1 MFARIA
7 ATQTFSAAAI
17 QTRNAATLKQLAG
30 RMKAIKNMQKI
41 TKAMKMVSAAKM
53 RGDQNRLDVGTPFA
67 QPVLDLFERLPR
79 EPRPGSMTILA
90 MTSDKG
96 LCGGVNSQV
105 NKNVR
110 QIITDEEAAGETVKY
125 VSCGGKGATALKR
138 LYADRYTTTLEEV
151 AKIPFSFT
159 AAAVIAERLIASSP
173 NRLTLIY
180 NWFKNVA
187 VYRTQKATMI
197 TKEDTKAIDKLE
209 WSKAMD
215 VYTFEPSIFEVW
227 DDLHEFYFG
236 CAIFQ
241 AYLNNVL
248 CEQAQRMSA
257 MENASKNAG
266 EVLEK
271 VTIQYNRARQAK
283 ITTEL
288 CEIISGAS
296 VVG

>member
-7 ATQTFSAAAI
+7 ATQTFSAASI
-17 QTRNAATLKQLAG
+17 QTRNAATLKQLSG

-53 RGDQNRLDVGTPFA
+53 RGDQNRLDIGIPFA
-67 QPVLDLFERLPR
+67 QPALDLFERLPR
-79 EPRPGSMTILA
+79 EAKPGSMTILA
-90 MTSDKG
+90 CTSDKG
-96 LCGGVNSQV
+96 LCGGVNSAV
-105 NKNVR
+105 NKHSRN
-110 QIITDEEAAGETVKY
+110 IIQEEEAAGETVKY
-125 VSCGGKGATALKR
+125 IGIGGKGATALKR
-138 LYADRYTTTLEEV
+138 LFADRYTTTFEEV
-151 AKIPFSFT
+151 GKIPFTFLT
-159 AAAVIAERLIASSP
+159 ASLIAERIIVANP
-173 NRLTLIY
+173 ARMTLIY

-187 VYRTQKATMI
+187 VYRTLKTHMI
-197 TKEDTKAIDKLE
+197 TKDEAKTIDKLE

-236 CAIFQ
+236 CAIYQ
-241 AYLNNVL
+241 GYLNNTL

>member
-7 ATQTFSAAAI
+7 TTQTFSAVAV

-53 RGDQNRLDVGTPFA
+53 RGDQNRLEIGLPFS

-79 EPRPGSMTILA
+79 TASPGSMTILA
-90 MTSDKG
+90 CTSDKG
-96 LCGGVNSQV
+96 LCGGVNSNV
-105 NKNVR
+105 NKHTRLVL
-110 QIITDEEAAGETVKY
+110 QEEEAAGETVKY
-125 VSCGGKGATALKR
+125 IGIGGKGATALKR
-138 LYADRYTTTLEEV
+138 LFADRFTTTFEEV
-151 AKIPFSFT
+151 SKIPFTFLT
-159 AAAVIAERLIASSP
+159 ACLIAERVCIAKP
-173 NRLTLIY
+173 ARMTLIY

-187 VYRTQKATMI
+187 VYNTQKVHMI
-197 TKEDTKAIDKLE
+197 TKDEAKSIDKLE

-227 DDLHEFYFG
+227 DDLHEFYFSA
-236 CAIFQ
+236 AIFSG
-241 AYLNNVL
+241 YLNNCL